1 MFNQLLIK
9 MMEKTVYGF
18 GFGIGMGLAFAFVP
32 MNKTQNKI
40 SK

>member
-9 MMEKTVYGF
+9 MVEKTVYGF

-32 MNKTQNKI
+32 INKTQK
-40 SK
+40 

>member
-32 MNKTQNKI
+32 INRTQK
-40 SK
+40 KDTE